1 MLNQMQIMNLFKESG
16 GLLTGHFKLSS
27 GLHSAQYLQ
36 CALVL
41 QHPGRASLVCSEL
54 ASRFKDK
61 KIDVVIGPALGG
73 IIVSYEVARALGAR
87 SIFCERKEGK
97 MSLRRGFSIKKG
109 ERVLIVEDVITTGG
123 SVKEIIQIVR
133 ESGNELIGIGALINR
148 SVEKKDFGI
157 DYEALAS
164 LNIKAFSPAQCPLCK
179 EGIPLEKP
187 GSKPH

>member
-1 MLNQMQIMNLFKESG
+1 MLDQMRVVNLFKESG
-16 GLLTGHFKLSS
+16 ALLRGHFKLSS
-27 GLHSAQYLQ
+27 GLHSGQYLQ

-41 QHPGRASLVCSEL
+41 QHPERASLLGKEL
-54 ASRFKDK
+54 AGRFKNK

-73 IIVSYEVARALGAR
+73 VIVSYEVARALGVR

-97 MSLRRGFSIKKG
+97 MTLRRGFRLKPG

-133 ESGNELIGIGALINR
+133 SSGSELIGIGALVDRGIK
-148 SVEKKDFGI
+148 EKDFGI
-157 DYEALAS
+157 DCES
-164 LNIKAFSPAQCPLCK
+164 LVSLDIKVFSPAQCPLCK

-187 GSKPH
+187 GSKPR